1 MKPSV
6 SIWTTSQLAYDQRIR
21 RIISTIESI
30 GGTVTVWDRK
40 TAAYPEGKIEPRWN
54 HGPGM
59 YLDYNRR
66 IAGLVNQ
73 HKTDL
78 IYAADIDV
86 MPGLMWGLRGEDG
99 TPLLLDL
106 HEWYP
111 EVIEL
116 EKKPL
121 KRALWRWVE
130 RRSVAFATEHMTVNQ
145 SLKRIFEAQYGPS
158 FTVVRNVPEL
168 LPSVEVSP
176 EKRLDDKILYYQG
189 ALNEG
194 RGLETA
200 VESLRYLP
208 GWRLWLVGDG
218 EVVDQIKRKVE
229 VEAKVK
235 VKGEGEGGGADK
247 EGLEDRVVFFGRKS
261 PVELRELAGQATV
274 GLNLLSGS
282 SKSYYYSL
290 ANRYFDY
297 IHAGLPA
304 IHMSFP
310 EYQSLM
316 KENRVGEL
324 LTSLSPKALA
334 DAIRKMT
341 GDNMLYNRMIEQCRS
356 ARETYN
362 WQEESKALV
371 EVLEGV
377 SVIG

>member
-6 SIWTTSQLAYDQRIR
+6 SIWTTSQLKYDQRIR

-66 IAGLVNQ
+66 IARLVSQ

-86 MPGLMWGLRGEDG
+86 MPGLMWGTSGNDK

-121 KRALWRWVE
+121 KRVLWRWVE
-130 RRSVAFATEHMTVNQ
+130 RRSVEFATAHMTVNQ
-145 SLKRIFEAQYGPS
+145 SLKRIFEAQYGQS

-168 LPSVEVSP
+168 LPGVEVSSG
-176 EKRLDDKILYYQG
+176 KRLENKIIYYQG
-189 ALNEG
+189 AINDG

-200 VESLRYLP
+200 VESLQYLP

-218 EVVDQIKRKVE
+218 DVVDKVKRKVK
-229 VEAKVK
+229 VEGK
-235 VKGEGEGGGADK
+235 
-247 EGLEDRVVFFGRKS
+247 DRVVFFGRKS
-261 PVELRELAGQATV
+261 PDELRELAGQATV

-282 SKSYYYSL
+282 SRSYYYSL

-304 IHMSFP
+304 IHMDFP

-316 KENRVGEL
+316 KEYRVGEL
-324 LTSLSPKALA
+324 ITSLSPKALA
-334 DAIRKMT
+334 DTVRKMT
-341 GDNMLYNRMIEQCRS
+341 ADNTLYNSMIDACFS
-356 ARETYN
+356 AKESYN
-362 WQEESKALV
+362 WQEESKELI
-371 EVLEGV
+371 EVLEGL